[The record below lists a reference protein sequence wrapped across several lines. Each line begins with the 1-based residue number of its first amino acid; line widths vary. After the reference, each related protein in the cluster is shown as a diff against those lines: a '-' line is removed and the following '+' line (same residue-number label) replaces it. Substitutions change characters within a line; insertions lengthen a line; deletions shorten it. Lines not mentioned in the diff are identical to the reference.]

1 MVVCYALRGSTGFG
15 AAAAMPLLGIVI
27 PMKMLVPAWTLVG
40 LVASVTLFGQDR
52 HHVAWREMVK
62 LAPACVVGILAGLYV
77 FTVLD
82 SSALARGLG
91 ILVLLYG
98 LHSLWATVRPLPRWN
113 LSAHAAAPI
122 AGLFGGIVGTAFG
135 TMASVFFAMYFD
147 TLRKG
152 KEQFRAT
159 MNAILLALVVLRGA
173 GYWRILGRRAHPRR
187 RCAATDVRRHLHR
200 QSHSHRAERTR
211 LPPARGRRTDRK
223 RRGAA
228 REERLKSEVPG
239 PDRRHLQVLA
249 MAVSISLIDLSS
261 DESEALLLSPS
272 RHSAITARKARVLP
286 RYSPLALQNMF
297 LTDAFFLSSAAS
309 LVAFLMSSMV
319 WSRVFVAT
327 NCTSSSALTTVSQ
340 SSSARAGASAA
351 SSSAA
356 AITAVHNFIAV
367 PFFSVVEIRRL
378 LDGNFGRPGS
388 FAILVDLGLQLP
400 DRAIEARERLRAVV
414 AFVETFVDD
423 HAERLDESETLG
435 EGRAQRSG
443 IVAALGGGIGL
454 VDQNLDAFGHG
465 FAFVGLCRRSGK
477 ADRRR
482 GHHSGSHGVAGDHA
496 VSSAPAQDTYHG
508 QGCHAAR
515 ECASVKLH
523 VRLMEALTDSRGR

>member
-173 GYWRILGRRAHPRR
+173 GYWAVGEYSADVLILAGVALPLMFGGIFIGNRIHTGLSELAFRRLVGGALI
-187 RCAATDVRRHLHR
+187 A
-200 QSHSHRAERTR
+200 S
-211 LPPARGRRTDRK
+211 
-223 RRGAA
+223 GAA
-228 REERLKSEVPG
+228 
-239 PDRRHLQVLA
+239 
-249 MAVSISLIDLSS
+249 
-261 DESEALLLSPS
+261 LL
-272 RHSAITARKARVLP
+272 V
-286 RYSPLALQNMF
+286 
-297 LTDAFFLSSAAS
+297 
-309 LVAFLMSSMV
+309 
-319 WSRVFVAT
+319 
-327 NCTSSSALTTVSQ
+327 
-340 SSSARAGASAA
+340 
-351 SSSAA
+351 
-356 AITAVHNFIAV
+356 
-367 PFFSVVEIRRL
+367 
-378 LDGNFGRPGS
+378 
-388 FAILVDLGLQLP
+388 
-400 DRAIEARERLRAVV
+400 
-414 AFVETFVDD
+414 
-423 HAERLDESETLG
+423 
-435 EGRAQRSG
+435 RSG
-443 IVAALGGGIGL
+443 
-454 VDQNLDAFGHG
+454 
-465 FAFVGLCRRSGK
+465 
-477 ADRRR
+477 
-482 GHHSGSHGVAGDHA
+482 
-496 VSSAPAQDTYHG
+496 
-508 QGCHAAR
+508 
-515 ECASVKLH
+515 
-523 VRLMEALTDSRGR
+523 